1 MCVGG
6 ANGQGF
12 GSFYCVFSRYNT
24 WAYLRR
30 TIAPRRRMCGEFS
43 FANIFLMIRIS
54 FLPLQRAGPF
64 ASKVITKVN
73 SEEEIPTG

>member
-1 MCVGG
+1 
-6 ANGQGF
+6 
-12 GSFYCVFSRYNT
+12 
-24 WAYLRR
+24 
-30 TIAPRRRMCGEFS
+30 MCGEFF